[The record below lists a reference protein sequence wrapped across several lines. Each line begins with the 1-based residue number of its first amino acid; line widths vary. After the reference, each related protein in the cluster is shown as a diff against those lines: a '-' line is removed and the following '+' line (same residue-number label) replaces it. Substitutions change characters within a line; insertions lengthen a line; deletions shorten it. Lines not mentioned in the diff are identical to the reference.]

1 MSSAPADQ
9 GYLDRRTFV
18 VGIING
24 SLFNA
29 STRFM
34 DATVVLSPLAERLVG
49 SETLV
54 GLLQMSSKIGWM
66 WPTLFMPY
74 ILEGVGRRM
83 PWYRGS
89 AGVRMLAI
97 WGAVLVLFSG
107 VTGHSPMTVFSL
119 LALAMFVSSTF
130 GGISWIPFMDVVAK
144 GVPAN
149 KRGLLW
155 GLRQGI
161 AGVLGVGFATLATY
175 ILSPE
180 RGLPFPRAYAW
191 LFLIAAVA
199 QTMALGAF
207 CMAREPAA
215 ESKPRRMTFGMHM
228 SRYPRI
234 MSRDD
239 AFRSF
244 AVSRIGVGVALMGL
258 EFLAIC
264 AQKNFGL
271 TDSQTNAWLLP
282 IALSGAI
289 YPFLWGYLSDRFGS
303 RTLLRATGTL
313 VAVHAALPLIA
324 LTMARSHHVTPWLAN
339 LLLGGSVVVGYAAL
353 SSNMIASSNFV
364 LEIARPHQRDGY
376 LGLYNSLTI
385 PLAFAS
391 LLAGVISDHVSYTAL
406 YGACLLASTVSIWL
420 VYGRLPE
427 PRPGLGDED
436 RSERLSLLDQIRA
449 RMWPKPDRRA

>member
-1 MSSAPADQ
+1 
-9 GYLDRRTFV
+9 
-18 VGIING
+18 
-24 SLFNA
+24 
-29 STRFM
+29 
-34 DATVVLSPLAERLVG
+34 
-49 SETLV
+49 
-54 GLLQMSSKIGWM
+54 
-66 WPTLFMPY
+66 
-74 ILEGVGRRM
+74 
-83 PWYRGS
+83 
-89 AGVRMLAI
+89 
-97 WGAVLVLFSG
+97 
-107 VTGHSPMTVFSL
+107 
-119 LALAMFVSSTF
+119 
-130 GGISWIPFMDVVAK
+130 
-144 GVPAN
+144 
-149 KRGLLW
+149 
-155 GLRQGI
+155 
-161 AGVLGVGFATLATY
+161 
-175 ILSPE
+175 
-180 RGLPFPRAYAW
+180 
-191 LFLIAAVA
+191 
-199 QTMALGAF
+199 
-207 CMAREPAA
+207 
-215 ESKPRRMTFGMHM
+215 
-228 SRYPRI
+228 

-271 TDSQTNAWLLP
+271 TDTQTNAWLLP

-303 RTLLRATGTL
+303 RTLLRATGAL

-324 LTMARSHHVTPWLAN
+324 LTMARGYHVAPWLAN
-339 LLLGGSVVVGYAAL
+339 LLLGGSVVVGYAAV

-436 RSERLSLLDQIRA
+436 RSERLGLLDQIRA